1 MDQSFMRC
9 KFMVHAVTEI
19 AGDQPGVSV
28 RMGAVYE
35 PYEARAH
42 TENAIFGKH
51 TPYGEFSASIF
62 NPAVAERLRSL
73 FGKSVYLDFT
83 EAPPSEAV
91 G

>member
-1 MDQSFMRC
+1 MRC
-9 KFMVHAVTEI
+9 KFQVHSVSEI
-19 AGDQPGVSV
+19 AGEQPGVSV

-42 TENAIFGKH
+42 TENAIFGKF

-62 NPAVAERLRSL
+62 NPGVAERLRSL
-73 FGKSVYLDFT
+73 VGKSVYLEFT
-83 EAPPSEAV
+83 EAPPSQAV